1 MPLTPPRRGMPN
13 ADVNSADIIAAVA
26 TAPGRGGIGVVRVS
40 GKNLAAM
47 AQALTQ
53 KNLAPRVATFSSFYS
68 ADKRVVDQGLALFFP
83 APHSF
88 TGEDVIELQGHGGNA
103 VLQLILQRCIELGA
117 RIAQPGE
124 FTRRAFL
131 NDKLDLLQAE
141 SVVDLIEANTA
152 EAAQSAMRSLSGEFS
167 QKINALVGK
176 LIHLR
181 ALVEATL
188 DFPEEEI
195 DFIKITDAKN
205 RLTELQMQLDALL
218 TNAKQGQVLREGLQV
233 VLIGQPNVGK
243 SSLLNK
249 LSGEDV
255 AIVTPIAGTTRDT
268 IKNLIIINGL
278 TIHLVDTAGL
288 RESDD
293 EVEKIGIARTHVA
306 IDKASVALL
315 ISDAAQADH
324 PADLA
329 ILARLPAGLPV
340 VRVHNKIDLA
350 RQPSRMETRREG
362 AHIYLS
368 AKTGAGVELLREQ
381 LLKIAGWHNTGEGIY
396 LARARHVTAL
406 TQAATHLE
414 TAKDRLE
421 TPELFAEELRLAQT
435 RLSEITGE
443 FSADDLLGEIFSRF
457 CIGK

>member
-1 MPLTPPRRGMPN
+1 MPN
-13 ADVNSADIIAAVA
+13 ANSHAAEVIAAIA

-40 GKNLAAM
+40 GKNLAVM

-53 KNLAPRVATFSSFYS
+53 KNLPARVATFTSFYA
-68 ADKRVVDQGLALFFP
+68 ADKRVLDQGLALFFP

-103 VLQLILQRCIELGA
+103 VLQLILQRCLALGA

-124 FTRRAFL
+124 FTKRAFL

-141 SVVDLIEANTA
+141 SVADLIEASTA

-167 QKINALVGK
+167 QKINSLVSK

-195 DFIKITDAKN
+195 DFIKITDASN
-205 RLTELQMQLDALL
+205 RLAELRTQLDALL
-218 TNAKQGQVLREGLQV
+218 ANAKQGQVLREGLQV

-249 LSGEDV
+249 LSGEDI

-278 TIHLVDTAGL
+278 AIHLIDTAGL
-288 RESDD
+288 RESED
-293 EVEKIGIARTHVA
+293 EVEKIGIARTRAA
-306 IDKASVALL
+306 IDKAGVALL
-315 ISDAAQADH
+315 IGDATQKDH
-324 PADLA
+324 PADVA
-329 ILARLPAGLPV
+329 ILSQLPRGLPV

-350 RQPSRMETRREG
+350 QTAPRAEYRDDGT
-362 AHIYLS
+362 HIYLS
-368 AKTGAGVELLREQ
+368 AKTGAGVELLRQQ
-381 LLKIAGWHNTGEGIY
+381 LLNIAGWRNTGEGIY

-406 TQAATHLE
+406 TQAQTHLD
-414 TAKDRLE
+414 TAKDKLE

-435 RLSEITGE
+435 RLSDITGE

>member
-1 MPLTPPRRGMPN
+1 MS
-13 ADVNSADIIAAVA
+13 SADKNAAEVIAAIA

-47 AQALTQ
+47 AQALTE
-53 KNLAPRVATFSSFYS
+53 KNLVPRVATFTSFYS
-68 ADKRVVDQGLALFFP
+68 ADKRALDQGLALFFP
-83 APHSF
+83 APQSF

-141 SVVDLIEANTA
+141 SVADLIEASTA

-167 QKINALVGK
+167 QQIHSLVDG
-176 LIHLR
+176 LTHLR

-195 DFIKITDAKN
+195 DFIQVTDAAN
-205 RLTELQMQLDALL
+205 RLKQLRAQLDALL
-218 TNAKQGQVLREGLQV
+218 ANAKQGQLLREGLQV

-243 SSLLNK
+243 SSLMNK
-249 LSGEDV
+249 LAGEDV
-255 AIVTPIAGTTRDT
+255 SIVTPIAGTTRDS
-268 IKNLIIINGL
+268 IKNLIIING
-278 TIHLVDTAGL
+278 IAMHVIDTAGL

-293 EVEKIGIARTHVA
+293 EVEKIGIARTYAA
-306 IDKASVALL
+306 IEKAGIVLV
-315 ISDAAQADH
+315 IRDTTQANHDYE
-324 PADLA
+324 DV
-329 ILARLPAGLPV
+329 IRKKLPASLPV
-340 VRVHNKIDLA
+340 VFVHNKIDLA
-350 RQPSRMETRREG
+350 KRTAQIEQRADGT
-362 AHIYLS
+362 HIYLS
-368 AKTGAGVELLREQ
+368 AKNGEGVDLLRQHLLQ
-381 LLKIAGWHNTGEGIY
+381 LAGWHNTGEGIY
-396 LARARHVTAL
+396 MARRRHTTAL
-406 TQAATHLE
+406 EQAAAHLT
-414 TAKDRLE
+414 TALLQLSK
-421 TPELFAEELRLAQT
+421 PELFAEELRLAQA
-435 RLSEITGE
+435 RLSDITGE